1 MMIYYQL
8 LLPQGRYFLT
18 ESPECHCIEQS
29 CSVCRV
35 SKTPKLSS
43 KDTCLG
49 VSCLLSCVLLA
60 AAVSSHFS
68 VYLEPSMSEGD
79 QTQQTQRDL
88 SSSPSDYGHDHYEP
102 TPTSFCP
109 DGVPLEFALLSLLA
123 AFGAAFGI
131 LYVALTQAGGGRRKR
146 SGETGEGSFLVFNT
160 ELADLLWTGRQ

>member
-49 VSCLLSCVLLA
+49 VSCLLSCVLIPCWPCWLLLSPVTSQSTWSPVWVRVIRHSKHSVILTPLLTA
-60 AAVSSHFS
+60 TDTTITSQHPPAFVRMEFRSSS
-68 VYLEPSMSEGD
+68 
-79 QTQQTQRDL
+79 L
-88 SSSPSDYGHDHYEP
+88 SSLSSQHSEQLSGYF
-102 TPTSFCP
+102 TLLWLR
-109 DGVPLEFALLSLLA
+109 LE
-123 AFGAAFGI
+123 G
-131 LYVALTQAGGGRRKR
+131 GGGRGVAR
-146 SGETGEGSFLVFNT
+146 
-160 ELADLLWTGRQ
+160 LASLARDHF

>member
-1 MMIYYQL
+1 
-8 LLPQGRYFLT
+8 
-18 ESPECHCIEQS
+18 
-29 CSVCRV
+29 
-35 SKTPKLSS
+35 
-43 KDTCLG
+43 
-49 VSCLLSCVLLA
+49 
-60 AAVSSHFS
+60 
-68 VYLEPSMSEGD
+68 MSEGD

-88 SSSPSDYGHDHYEP
+88 DASLDGYGHDHYEP

-146 SGETGEGSFLVFNT
+146 SGETGESGEGSFLVFNT